1 MFFFF
6 GICSNGIFGF
16 DVFSSLKCLVSLME
30 NMELVPG
37 PNTSSLTDFMVILIL
52 PKLVPSEEVDKDFSR
67 NVKRQNKRRK
77 KVFDT
82 LIEHILT
89 NFSI

>member
-1 MFFFF
+1 
-6 GICSNGIFGF
+6 
-16 DVFSSLKCLVSLME
+16 ME

-37 PNTSSLTDFMVILIL
+37 PDTSSLTDFMVIPVL

-67 NVKRQNKRRK
+67 NAKRQNKRRTE
-77 KVFDT
+77 VIDT
-82 LIEHILT
+82 LIEHIFT